1 MLYPLHDLQ
10 RSLFRPVSEWAAAGA
25 GVLRASPLP
34 GVPALA
40 AGWELLHR
48 ITRDYP
54 KPGFGV
60 HETTA
65 HGRTVSVVEEVVADR
80 PFCRLLRFVRRTED
94 PAVASALAADR
105 KVLLCAPLSG
115 HHATLLRDTVKA
127 LVHDFDVYVTDW
139 KDARDVPLSEGD
151 FHLDTYVQYL
161 QDFMRQL
168 GPRGLHV
175 MAVCQPVVPALGA
188 VSLLA
193 SAGEPTPL
201 SLVLM
206 GGPVDGRAAPTEV
219 NTLATSKPLEW
230 FERNLVHAVPAGH
243 PGAGRKVYPGFLQLT
258 AFVAMNPL
266 RHANAYRDYFVDRVR
281 GEDGAAH
288 ERFYDEYNSV
298 LDMDA
303 AFYLETVDVVFQRFL
318 LPRGEWDVAGQR
330 VRPAD
335 IRETALL
342 TVEGSED
349 DISAPGQ
356 THAAQGLCAAIPEG
370 RRGHLLVEGAGH
382 YGIFSGHRF
391 RESVYPQVRDF
402 LKAQEGQP

>member
-10 RSLFRPVSEWAAAGA
+10 RAWFRPVSEWAAAGA
-25 GVLRASPLP
+25 GALRASPLP
-34 GVPALA
+34 GIAPLA

-48 ITRDYP
+48 ITRAFP
-54 KPGFGV
+54 KPAFGI
-60 HETTA
+60 HEATA
-65 HGRTVSVVEEVVADR
+65 HGRTVSVVEEVVEAR
-80 PFCRLLRFVRRTED
+80 PFCNLVRFVRRTED
-94 PAVASALAADR
+94 SGLAATLAKDK

-115 HHATLLRDTVKA
+115 HYATLLRDTVKSLA
-127 LVHDFDVYVTDW
+127 QDFDVYVTDW
-139 KDARDVPLSEGD
+139 KDARDVPLSDGA

-161 QDFMRQL
+161 QQFMRRL
-168 GPRGLHV
+168 GPAGLHV
-175 MAVCQPVVPALGA
+175 VAVCQPVVPALGA

-193 SAGEPTPL
+193 SAGESTPL

-206 GGPVDGRAAPTEV
+206 GGPVDGRVAPTEV
-219 NTLATSKPLEW
+219 NTLATSRPLSW
-230 FERNLVHAVPAGH
+230 FEQNLVHEVPRGH
-243 PGAGRKVYPGFLQLT
+243 AGAGRRVYPGFLQLT

-266 RHANAYRDYFVDRVR
+266 RHARAYRDYFVDRVR

-288 ERFYDEYNSV
+288 ERFYDEYNAV

-303 AFYLETVDVVFQRFL
+303 PFYLETVDVVFQRFL

-335 IRETALL
+335 ILDTALL

-356 THAAQGLCAAIPEG
+356 THAAHALCSGVSEARKAH
-370 RRGHLLVEGAGH
+370 HLAEGAGH